1 MNRPNI
7 IFIVA
12 DDLGYADLGCYGA
25 KSNASPTLDQLALN
39 GLRFTQ
45 GYSNSPVCSPTRFAL
60 MTGRYQYRLRGA
72 AEEPINFKSRG
83 NTTLGLPE
91 DLPTLPSM
99 LRDVGYE
106 TALFGKWHLG
116 FPPQFGP
123 LLSGYDEFFGPMA
136 GGVDYFTHCD
146 SQGIHDLWLNDE
158 KSAEEGYLTDLL
170 SDKTIEYIHKKSA
183 AAKEGTPFFISLHYT
198 APHWPWETRDDAH
211 LASEVKNNLFHLH
224 GGNVKTYQQMI
235 HHMDEGIGKIVSALN
250 AENLLN
256 DTLIIFT
263 SDNGGERFSDNWP
276 LVGGKMDLTEGGIR
290 VPWIV
295 HWPALIA
302 QNQVSEQISVTMDWT
317 ATILDIAGASID
329 PDFPLDGISM
339 LPILKSTTH
348 RFERPLYWRMNYRG
362 QRAYRLDEWKY
373 LKVDE
378 NEYLFNIGADERER
392 ANLAEYFPA
401 RLTSMRESW
410 LHWNLTMPEIP
421 PGANISVGY
430 SIQNM
435 PQR

>member
-1 MNRPNI
+1 
-7 IFIVA
+7 
-12 DDLGYADLGCYGA
+12 
-25 KSNASPTLDQLALN
+25 
-39 GLRFTQ
+39 
-45 GYSNSPVCSPTRFAL
+45 
-60 MTGRYQYRLRGA
+60 
-72 AEEPINFKSRG
+72 
-83 NTTLGLPE
+83 
-91 DLPTLPSM
+91 
-99 LRDVGYE
+99 
-106 TALFGKWHLG
+106 
-116 FPPQFGP
+116 
-123 LLSGYDEFFGPMA
+123 
-136 GGVDYFTHCD
+136 
-146 SQGIHDLWLNDE
+146 
-158 KSAEEGYLTDLL
+158 
-170 SDKTIEYIHKKSA
+170 
-183 AAKEGTPFFISLHYT
+183 
-198 APHWPWETRDDAH
+198 
-211 LASEVKNNLFHLH
+211 
-224 GGNVKTYQQMI
+224 
-235 HHMDEGIGKIVSALN
+235 
-250 AENLLN
+250 
-256 DTLIIFT
+256 
-263 SDNGGERFSDNWP
+263 
-276 LVGGKMDLTEGGIR
+276 MDLTEGGIR

-302 QNQVSEQISVTMDWT
+302 QNQVSEQISITMDWT

-421 PGANISVGY
+421 QGANISVGY